1 MSYNVRTFR
10 APSMPEALAA
20 IKRELGPSA
29 VILGTRQLPADGLK
43 GWARRQ
49 RVEVTVAPP
58 EARTPAPRVGAPAPA
73 AATPLPTVSPPPAP
87 ASPEQAEKRPVPKA
101 LYPYYVR
108 LVQND
113 VAEDLAARLVRE
125 AAKGLPTAERAD
137 NAALARAVRNYVA
150 RMIPDT
156 PGIALTDGQPRRV
169 ALVGPSGCGKSTT
182 LAKLAALYRLRHDR
196 RVALLSLDMRRLD
209 AHAQMARYADVLE
222 IPLRTAQ
229 TITEVKQARKELGDV
244 DLLLIDTPGVSLHEQ
259 ALFARMATL
268 LRAARPDEIHLVLP
282 ASLDSRVQARIARGF
297 LPLDISRV
305 VLTRLDD
312 AIGLGVVLNV
322 IEQLE
327 LGVSFLATGQNVPND
342 LEQACGGRIAELL
355 CATEP

>member
-29 VILGTRQLPADGLK
+29 VILGTRQLPTEGMK

-58 EARTPAPRVGAPAPA
+58 DTHSPAPRAGTRLPATAPAPT
-73 AATPLPTVSPPPAP
+73 ATHPSTQGKKPPEVARP
-87 ASPEQAEKRPVPKA
+87 PVPKA
-101 LYPYYVR
+101 LYPHYVQ

-113 VAEDLAARLVRE
+113 VAEELAARLVRE
-125 AAKGLPTAERAD
+125 AAKGLSSDERT
-137 NAALARAVRNYVA
+137 NRSALADAVRDYIA
-150 RMIPDT
+150 RMIPET
-156 PGIALTDGQPRRV
+156 PGIELVDGQPRRV

-182 LAKLAALYRLRHDR
+182 LAKLAAHYRLRHDR
-196 RVALLSLDMRRLD
+196 RVGLLSLDMRRLD
-209 AHAQMARYADVLE
+209 AHAQMARYAEVLD
-222 IPLRTAQ
+222 IPLRMAQ
-229 TITEVKQARKELGDV
+229 TITEVKQARTELADV
-244 DLLLIDTPGVSLHEQ
+244 DLLLIDTPGVSVREQ
-259 ALFARMATL
+259 ALFARTATL

-282 ASLDSRVQARIARGF
+282 ASLDSRVQTRVANGF
-297 LPLDISRV
+297 LPLGLSRV

-342 LEQACGGRIAELL
+342 LEPASGGRIAELL
-355 CATEP
+355 CAGGT